1 MRVDLF
7 DFELPRELIAARP
20 ADPRDS
26 SRLLRIGEA
35 GLDDRRFAELP
46 ELLEPGDMLVFNDT
60 RVIPV
65 RLAGRRGGLR
75 VEATLH
81 KSIDEFLWDAFAKPA
96 RKLKIGDHLSFGED
110 FAAEVLR
117 NAPGCSV
124 TEQTDGWVAVE
135 IVSDAGEGPILD
147 LLERLVNLDPVTL
160 RPGKASRT
168 VLEHLGVFVIRRD
181 EDRLA
186 VIGMRSAGG
195 SLWHALSTA
204 AHRLEGA
211 A

>member
-1 MRVDLF
+1 MTDLQPITALGGTTAKQASF
-7 DFELPRELIAARP
+7 GALTLTE
-20 ADPRDS
+20 
-26 SRLLRIGEA
+26 
-35 GLDDRRFAELP
+35 
-46 ELLEPGDMLVFNDT
+46 ND
-60 RVIPV
+60 
-65 RLAGRRGGLR
+65 RLALASLALRRGADRPEPMGLVLPGPGEW
-75 VEATLH
+75 VEGVGVA
-81 KSIDEFLWDAFAKPA
+81 AFWTGPDQWMIEGPIPED
-96 RKLKIGDHLSFGED
+96 LGED

-135 IVSDAGEGPILD
+135 IASDTGDAPILA

-168 VLEHLGVFVIRRD
+168 VLEHLGVFVIRRG

-186 VIGMRSAGG
+186 VIGMRSAAG
-195 SLWHALSTA
+195 SLWHALATA
-204 AHRLEGA
+204 AQRLEGA

>member
-1 MRVDLF
+1 MTDLVPTTALGDAAPCTATF
-7 DFELPRELIAARP
+7 GSLTLTENDRLALASVALRRNMDVPAPMGLALPGPGPGDWVEGVGVAAFWTGP
-20 ADPRDS
+20 GQWMIEGPVPEDPR
-26 SRLLRIGEA
+26 
-35 GLDDRRFAELP
+35 
-46 ELLEPGDMLVFNDT
+46 
-60 RVIPV
+60 
-65 RLAGRRGGLR
+65 
-75 VEATLH
+75 
-81 KSIDEFLWDAFAKPA
+81 
-96 RKLKIGDHLSFGED
+96 ED

-168 VLEHLGVFVIRRD
+168 VLEHLGVFVIRRG

-186 VIGMRSAGG
+186 VIGMRSAAG